1 MIVPHS
7 RISSLR
13 IFLRSCA
20 RHIAEVKGLSG
31 QFNGNGS
38 KLTAAR
44 DDIGR
49 VTAWGGPANQFYSL
63 TYTPGGEIASQVTRP
78 TTFDFGYD
86 GLGHLTSVV
95 QPRDGNAT
103 RTFEYN
109 TTGDRTAMTVDGVKQ
124 NYLYDPASH
133 RLTKA
138 DGKTRRYDA
147 AGNTI
152 AIGDATL
159 VPDAAGRLSS
169 VTEQG
174 RSLVT
179 YGYDAADQRIVR
191 TETAGAKTGLI
202 LYDEADHWLAD
213 YDSAGKVTR
222 QAVWMDDYL
231 VGLVDNGK
239 LLYVEPDHLGS
250 PRAVI
255 DPVSKAVLW
264 RWRPGNDPFGTAA
277 PEEDADADGTAFVF
291 DLRLPGQRYDA
302 MTGLYYNYFR
312 DYDAATGRYI
322 QVDLI
327 GLAGGIDPYL
337 YANGSPWRYTDANG
351 NVPLPVIT
359 AAIGLISA
367 AVGDTAVQVYG
378 MYRSDWCKDFNWRE
392 LGVSAVGGGL
402 TGLGLPAVS
411 AAAGVGGVAAVGALS
426 NVGVYAANDGDMGDM
441 RGVAWAAGTGAAGG
455 FVGGTASRVVQWS
468 SKGTAAS
475 ASMIARSN
483 NAADARLNTGAGSLL
498 RGAGGGIAFGAP
510 MPSGTSSPCG
520 CDH

>member
-1 MIVPHS
+1 
-7 RISSLR
+7 
-13 IFLRSCA
+13 
-20 RHIAEVKGLSG
+20 VKGLSG

-49 VTAWGGPANQFYSL
+49 VTVWVGPANQLYSL
-63 TYTPGGEIASQVTRP
+63 TYTPGGEISSQVTRP
-78 TTFDFGYD
+78 NTFDFGYD

-109 TTGDRTAMTVDGVKQ
+109 TTGDRTTMTVDGVKQ

-133 RLTKA
+133 HLTTA

-159 VPDAAGRLSS
+159 VPDAAGRLGS

-179 YGYDAADQRIVR
+179 YGYDAADQRIMR
-191 TETAGAKTGLI
+191 TETAGAKIGLI
-202 LYDEADHWLAD
+202 LYDEAGHWLAD

-264 RWRPGNDPFGTAA
+264 RWRPSDDPFGTAL
-277 PEEDADADGTAFVF
+277 PDEDADADGSRFVF

-302 MTGLYYNYFR
+302 VTGFYYNYFR
-312 DYDAATGRYI
+312 DYDAASGRYI
-322 QVDLI
+322 QVDPI
-327 GLAGGIDPYL
+327 GLAGGINPYL
-337 YANGSPWRYTDANG
+337 YANGSPWRYTDADG
-351 NVPLPVIT
+351 NIPVYVAT
-359 AAIGLISA
+359 AVIGLVAGSI
-367 AVGDTAVQVYG
+367 GDTAAQVYG
-378 MYRSDWCKDFNWRE
+378 MYKSGWCKKFNWRE
-392 LGVSAVGGGL
+392 LGISAAGGAL
-402 TGLGLPAVS
+402 AGLGLPAAS
-411 AAAGVGGVAAVGALS
+411 SLGGTAGVAALGGTV
-426 NVGVYAANDGDMGDM
+426 NVGVYLANGGNARDGSGML
-441 RGVAWAAGTGAAGG
+441 WAAGTGVAGG
-455 FVGGTASRVVQWS
+455 IIGGRVSAIVPWG

-475 ASMIARSN
+475 MNMLRRSN
-483 NAADARLNTGAGSLL
+483 DAANVRLNTGSTSLARGLGGS
-498 RGAGGGIAFGAP
+498 F
-510 MPSGTSSPCG
+510 TSSAPTPTSLASPCE
-520 CDH
+520 CQP